1 MKTLFRISDCRFRIV
16 NFWNRGSSVLSLTLI
31 SLSAYSLTLN
41 AQIYSDD
48 DIEICNEKIQLSV
61 DKNLAEKPISDVFIE
76 MSESFIGTDYL
87 AYSLETDGEEQLVV
101 NLSGLDCTT
110 FVEYSLALSRCI
122 KKDTITSDDFLE
134 ELQLIRY
141 RDGEINGYPSRL
153 HYFSDWITNNVA
165 KKVVEDETLQMG
177 GKPIKFNLN
186 FMSTHPD
193 SYKQLIENLDLI
205 PVIKIQEDEISSR
218 TYYYIPKDEFES
230 KEKFINSGDIIAI
243 TTTVDGLDIGHL
255 GIAVRNEDGRIH
267 LLHAPS
273 PNTKVHITEL
283 TLADYLMKYKRHSG
297 VIVLRVLEPT
307 NLSH

>member
-31 SLSAYSLTLN
+31 SLLASSLTLN